1 MEYATG
7 PPIGRSAPYDR
18 GRPPGMTGRPL
29 GNARFSEPGRT
40 WRIPV
45 DQLAQRGG
53 FHGGDSLPI
62 LKGPPESPRRLHD
75 EEDSVPLSEHEQR
88 MLEQMERALYA
99 EDPKFAS
106 ALEGSGLRTYTRR
119 RVYQAVAG
127 FLVGIALLMAGM
139 VAKQVWLSVVGFLV
153 MLGCAVLAVTGWR
166 KAPKP
171 GEQPAAGAAQAQGR
185 RQVRQ
190 RRSMMDRIEQR
201 WQRR

>member
-1 MEYATG
+1 M
-7 PPIGRSAPYDR
+7 
-18 GRPPGMTGRPL
+18 
-29 GNARFSEPGRT
+29 
-40 WRIPV
+40 
-45 DQLAQRGG
+45 
-53 FHGGDSLPI
+53 
-62 LKGPPESPRRLHD
+62 
-75 EEDSVPLSEHEQR
+75 PLSEHEQR

-171 GEQPAAGAAQAQGR
+171 GEQPSGGQQAR
-185 RQVRQ
+185 RQPRQ
-190 RRSMMDRIEQR
+190 KRSLMDRIEQR
-201 WQRR
+201 WQRRRDEQGH

>member
-1 MEYATG
+1 M
-7 PPIGRSAPYDR
+7 
-18 GRPPGMTGRPL
+18 
-29 GNARFSEPGRT
+29 
-40 WRIPV
+40 
-45 DQLAQRGG
+45 
-53 FHGGDSLPI
+53 
-62 LKGPPESPRRLHD
+62 
-75 EEDSVPLSEHEQR
+75 PLSEHEQR

-99 EDPKFAS
+99 EDPKFAT

-139 VAKQVWLSVVGFLV
+139 VTTVIWISVVGFLV

-171 GEQPAAGAAQAQGR
+171 GEQGPGAQAAP
-185 RQVRQ
+185 RQPRQ

-201 WQRR
+201 WQRRRDEQGGH

>member
-1 MEYATG
+1 M
-7 PPIGRSAPYDR
+7 
-18 GRPPGMTGRPL
+18 
-29 GNARFSEPGRT
+29 
-40 WRIPV
+40 
-45 DQLAQRGG
+45 
-53 FHGGDSLPI
+53 
-62 LKGPPESPRRLHD
+62 
-75 EEDSVPLSEHEQR
+75 PLSEHEQR

-99 EDPKFAS
+99 EDPKFAT

-139 VAKQVWLSVVGFLV
+139 VAQQVWLSVVGFLV

-171 GEQPAAGAAQAQGR
+171 GEQPTTGGQQA
-185 RQVRQ
+185 RQPRS

-201 WQRR
+201 WQRRRDEQQGQ

>member
-1 MEYATG
+1 M
-7 PPIGRSAPYDR
+7 
-18 GRPPGMTGRPL
+18 
-29 GNARFSEPGRT
+29 
-40 WRIPV
+40 
-45 DQLAQRGG
+45 
-53 FHGGDSLPI
+53 
-62 LKGPPESPRRLHD
+62 
-75 EEDSVPLSEHEQR
+75 PLSEHEQR

-171 GEQPAAGAAQAQGR
+171 GEQPAGAGQQPR
-185 RQVRQ
+185 RQTRAK
-190 RRSMMDRIEQR
+190 RSMMDRIEQR
-201 WQRR
+201 WQRRRDEQGH

>member
-1 MEYATG
+1 M
-7 PPIGRSAPYDR
+7 
-18 GRPPGMTGRPL
+18 
-29 GNARFSEPGRT
+29 
-40 WRIPV
+40 
-45 DQLAQRGG
+45 
-53 FHGGDSLPI
+53 
-62 LKGPPESPRRLHD
+62 
-75 EEDSVPLSEHEQR
+75 PLSEHEQR

-171 GEQPAAGAAQAQGR
+171 GEQPSGGGPHAR
-185 RQVRQ
+185 RQPRQ
-190 RRSMMDRIEQR
+190 KRSMMDRIEER
-201 WQRR
+201 WQRRRDEQGGH